1 MKLEAFLNPRSVAVI
16 GASREEKKV
25 GHRILRNLINSGF
38 KGDIYPVNPN
48 ADVILGYKCY
58 KSVVE
63 IEEDVDLA
71 VISVPAKS
79 VLEVVEEC
87 GRKGIKGVV
96 VISAGFSETGREG
109 LVLEKQLVS
118 KCREYGIRLQGPNC
132 LGIINSRI
140 GLNASFAPTS
150 PIPGNISI
158 VSQSGALGSAILN
171 WAGFNNMGLASFISV
186 GNEADLTIADFLE
199 AFIEDENTRAVGV
212 YIEGVKNGERFLEVA
227 KRLSRKKPLVILK
240 SGTTEVGVK
249 AVSSHTGSLAGSD
262 VAFSAACKKTGALR
276 VETMR
281 ELFDLLFAFQDQPLP
296 KGKNVLV
303 ITNGGGPGVLAVDAC
318 EKLGLN
324 LPLLERDLIEDLR
337 KRFPPHASL
346 GNPLDVLGDADENRY
361 RIALESALKS
371 NIVDSII
378 LILTPQAMTP
388 SEEVARVIAET
399 GKTAEK
405 PILASFMG
413 FDNDSTPIRIL
424 RAGRIPN
431 YDFPES
437 AALVL
442 RRMYDYYFASRKPE
456 EPIATVTGVDD
467 EAVARIIGMAEAE
480 GRVSLS
486 QEEAFQ
492 IASAYG
498 IPVPKSI
505 LAKSAR
511 EACEIAESIGYPVA
525 IKVAS
530 PDILH
535 KTDMGCVILN
545 VNSCEEVS
553 RAYELVV
560 NRARVLMP
568 QARVL
573 GAIVQKMVPSG
584 REVIIGAIR
593 DPQFGPL
600 MMFGLGGIYVNFLR
614 DVSYRLAPLTIS
626 DAMEMIS
633 ETKAYTLLKGVRGE
647 PPADFRSLVDVMIRI
662 SQFMCYF
669 KDVVEMEINPL
680 MVYEEGK
687 GCMAVDIKM
696 TLAKHRTEEKER

>member
-1 MKLEAFLNPRSVAVI
+1 MKLEAFLNPRSVAVV

-38 KGDIYPVNPN
+38 KGSIYPVNPN
-48 ADVILGYKCY
+48 ADMILGYKCY
-58 KSVVE
+58 KSVSE
-63 IEEDVDLA
+63 IEEDIDLA
-71 VISVPAKS
+71 VVSVPANA
-79 VLEVVEEC
+79 VLGVVEEC
-87 GRKGIKGVV
+87 GRKGVKGVV
-96 VISAGFSETGREG
+96 VISAGFSETGRDG
-109 LVLEKQLVS
+109 VMLEKQLVS

-132 LGIINSRI
+132 LGLINSRI
-140 GLNASFAPTS
+140 GLNASFASTS

-171 WAGFNNMGLASFISV
+171 WAGFNSMGLASFISV
-186 GNEADLTIADFLE
+186 GNEADLTVSDFLD
-199 AFIEDENTRAVGV
+199 AFIEDENTRVVGV
-212 YIEGVKNGERFLEVA
+212 YMEGVKNGEYFLEVA
-227 KRLSRKKPLVILK
+227 KRLLRKKPLVILK
-240 SGTTEVGVK
+240 SGTTEVGIR

-262 VAFSAACKKTGALR
+262 IAFSAACKKTGALR
-276 VETMR
+276 VETMK
-281 ELFDLLFAFQDQPLP
+281 EFFDLLFAFQYQPLP

-324 LPLLERDLIEDLR
+324 LPLLERDLIEGLR
-337 KRFPPHASL
+337 KQFPPHASL

-361 RIALESALKS
+361 KIAIESAFKS
-371 NIVDSII
+371 NVVDSII

-388 SEEVARVIAET
+388 SEEVARVITET
-399 GKTAEK
+399 SKMVEK

-442 RRMYDYYFASRKPE
+442 RRMYDYYLASNKAD
-456 EPIATVTGVDD
+456 EPIATITGVDN
-467 EAVARIIGMAEAE
+467 EAVVRIKSTAEAE
-480 GRVSLS
+480 GRISLS

-498 IPVPKSI
+498 IPVPKSM
-505 LAKSAR
+505 LARSVR

-525 IKVAS
+525 VKVVS

-545 VNSCEEVS
+545 INSCEEVG

-560 NRARVLMP
+560 NRARTLMP
-568 QARVL
+568 QARVS

-584 REVIIGAIR
+584 REVIIGAVR

-614 DVSYRLAPLTIS
+614 DVSYRLAPLTLT

-633 ETKAYTLLKGVRGE
+633 ETKAYALLKGVRGE

-662 SQFMCYF
+662 SQFMCHF

-696 TLAKHRTEEKER
+696 TLAKHRTEEKEK

>member
-1 MKLEAFLNPRSVAVI
+1 MKLEAFLNPKSVAVI

-38 KGDIYPVNPN
+38 KGSIYPINPN
-48 ADVILGYKCY
+48 ADTILGYKCY
-58 KSVVE
+58 KSVNEV
-63 IEEDVDLA
+63 EEDVDLA
-71 VISVPAKS
+71 IIAVPAKT

-87 GRKGIKGVV
+87 GRKGVKGIV
-96 VISAGFSETGREG
+96 VISAGFSEIGREG
-109 LVLEKQLVS
+109 LMLEKQLVS
-118 KCREYGIRLQGPNC
+118 KCREYGMRLQGPNC
-132 LGIINSRI
+132 LGLINSKT

-171 WAGFNNMGLASFISV
+171 WAGLNGMGLANFVSV
-186 GNEADLTIADFLE
+186 GNEADLSIADFLE
-199 AFIEDENTRAVGV
+199 AFAEDENTTVIGI
-212 YIEGVKNGERFLEVA
+212 YIEGVKNGEHFIEAASKVTR
-227 KRLSRKKPLVILK
+227 SKPLVALK
-240 SGTTEVGVK
+240 SGTTEVGIR

-262 VAFSAACKKTGALR
+262 AAFTAACKKTGIVR
-276 VETMR
+276 VETIK
-281 ELFDLLFAFQDQPLP
+281 EFFDLLFAFQDQPLP

-324 LPLLERDLIEDLR
+324 LPLLEQNLR
-337 KRFPPHASL
+337 ELLRNQFPPHASL
-346 GNPLDVLGDADENRY
+346 GNPLDVLGDADEKRY
-361 RIALESALKS
+361 KIALEAALKS
-371 NIVDSII
+371 NVIDSII
-378 LILTPQAMTP
+378 IILTPQAMTP
-388 SEEVARVIAET
+388 SEEIAREIAEIS
-399 GKTAEK
+399 KTSKK

-424 RAGRIPN
+424 RKYRISN

-437 AALVL
+437 AAIVL
-442 RRMYDYYFASRKPE
+442 KRMYDYYLASSKYE
-456 EPIATVTGVDD
+456 EPIAKITGVDN
-467 EAVARIIGMAEAE
+467 ETVVRIKNKVKAE
-480 GRVSLS
+480 GRVNLS

-498 IPVPKSI
+498 IPVPKSM
-505 LAKSAR
+505 LARSAK
-511 EACEIAESIGYPVA
+511 EACEIAESIGYPVV
-525 IKVAS
+525 IKVSS

-545 VNSCEEVS
+545 VKSCEEVS

-560 NRARVLMP
+560 NRARMLMP
-568 QARVL
+568 QVRVS
-573 GAIVQKMVPSG
+573 GVIVQKMAPWG
-584 REVIIGAIR
+584 REVIIGAVR

-600 MMFGLGGIYVNFLR
+600 IMFGLGGIYVNFLR
-614 DVSYRLAPLTIS
+614 DVSYRLAPLTPS

-647 PPADFRSLVDVMIRI
+647 LPADFRSLIDVMIRI
-662 SQFMCYF
+662 SQFMCCF

-680 MVYEEGK
+680 IVYEEGK
-687 GCMAVDIKM
+687 GCMAVDIKI
-696 TLAKHRTEEKER
+696 TLNKDITEEKE

>member
-1 MKLEAFLNPRSVAVI
+1 MKLEAFLNPRSVAVV

-38 KGDIYPVNPN
+38 KGSIYPVNPN
-48 ADVILGYKCY
+48 ADMILGYKCY
-58 KSVVE
+58 KSVSE

-71 VISVPAKS
+71 VVSVPANA
-79 VLEVVEEC
+79 VLGVVEEC
-87 GRKGIKGVV
+87 GRKGVKGVV
-96 VISAGFSETGREG
+96 VISAGFSETGRDG
-109 LVLEKQLVS
+109 VMLEKQLVS

-132 LGIINSRI
+132 LGLINSRI
-140 GLNASFAPTS
+140 GLNASFASTS

-171 WAGFNNMGLASFISV
+171 WAGFNSMGLASFISV
-186 GNEADLTIADFLE
+186 GNEADLTVSDFLD
-199 AFIEDENTRAVGV
+199 AFIEDENTRVVGV
-212 YIEGVKNGERFLEVA
+212 YMEGVKNGEYFLEVA

-240 SGTTEVGVK
+240 SGTTEVGIR

-276 VETMR
+276 VETMK
-281 ELFDLLFAFQDQPLP
+281 EFFDLLFAFQYQPLP

-324 LPLLERDLIEDLR
+324 LPLLERDLIEGLR
-337 KRFPPHASL
+337 KQFPPHASL

-361 RIALESALKS
+361 KIALESAFKS
-371 NIVDSII
+371 NVVDSII

-388 SEEVARVIAET
+388 SEEVARVITET
-399 GKTAEK
+399 SKMVEK

-442 RRMYDYYFASRKPE
+442 RRMYDYYLASNKAD
-456 EPIATVTGVDD
+456 EPIATVTGVDN
-467 EAVARIIGMAEAE
+467 EAVVRIKSTAEAE

-498 IPVPKSI
+498 IPVPKSM
-505 LAKSAR
+505 LARSVR

-525 IKVAS
+525 VKVVS

-545 VNSCEEVS
+545 INSCEEVG

-560 NRARVLMP
+560 NRARTLMP

-584 REVIIGAIR
+584 REVIIGAVR

-614 DVSYRLAPLTIS
+614 DVSYRLAPLTLT

-633 ETKAYTLLKGVRGE
+633 ETKAYALLKGVRGE

-662 SQFMCYF
+662 SQLMCHF

-696 TLAKHRTEEKER
+696 TLAKHRTEEKEK